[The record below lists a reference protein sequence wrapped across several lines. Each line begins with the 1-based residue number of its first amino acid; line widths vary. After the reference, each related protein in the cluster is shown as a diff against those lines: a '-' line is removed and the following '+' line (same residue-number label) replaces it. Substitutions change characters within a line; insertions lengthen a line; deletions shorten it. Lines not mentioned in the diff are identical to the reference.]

1 MVLLAAQVP
10 ALEVTEQCSSFVYL
24 AVKYLTTVRTSFQCI
39 FQSAGLE
46 MEETT
51 EGQSPKRKLG
61 LPVKNGVTLLHTH
74 LSKTF
79 SFMSAIRLV

>member
-1 MVLLAAQVP
+1 MLFAAQVP

-24 AVKYLTTVRTSFQCI
+24 AVKCLTTVWTSFQCI

-46 MEETT
+46 MEGAT
-51 EGQSPKRKLG
+51 EGQSPKRKLA
-61 LPVKNGVTLLHTH
+61 LPVKNGVTMFHTN

-79 SFMSAIRLV
+79 SFMSAIHLL